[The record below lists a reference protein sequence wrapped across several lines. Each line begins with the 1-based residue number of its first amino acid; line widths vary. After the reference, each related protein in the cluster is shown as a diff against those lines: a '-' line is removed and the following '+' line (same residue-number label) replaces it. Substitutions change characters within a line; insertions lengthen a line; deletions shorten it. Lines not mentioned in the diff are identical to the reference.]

1 MDIETLKTFKI
12 QIDIL
17 ISLSKIWNTDQTLF
31 QISLFMDIQTL
42 LIFNPNSKSRVT
54 RTFFAGLNN

>member
-54 RTFFAGLNN
+54 RTFLLD